1 MKKNI
6 LWFAVVLL
14 TAFVGVS
21 CSNEDILSEVP
32 TPNPSKEV
40 AENIVTFTATLD
52 SKGGSGMR
60 AISTSGVTTWEEN
73 EEILITYKNT
83 SNVSQ
88 EAKATVTSVSG
99 GKATITAPLVDPKDG
114 CVVHFYYPYESQKE
128 TPTKYLATDQDGS
141 LTTLSQYFDQAD
153 DDSWYGGD
161 PYYLSVSGGVAT
173 LPSSINMVNKNV
185 IWKLSFK
192 DGAND
197 ITSSITKLEI
207 HASDGGTTD
216 YTITPSPSRPITD
229 YFYVAMGDLSNDN
242 IVITA
247 YTSTG
252 MYRRAKSNITLEMG
266 KIYTT
271 TGLAMN
277 KVEIGKLFGADGN
290 VYADAAEVSA
300 ASTTAIGVVAY
311 IGTNN
316 YTENGKTISGSDFVG
331 HGLVLCLKNAASEV
345 CWSNV
350 AYTSEFAGQEV
361 DDTDDLKRSTNV
373 SGYTNTATLAAK
385 TDAETKYPAA
395 YQAKNYTG
403 LTAPATGTTGWFL
416 PSAQQWVKMI
426 EGLGELADGAPNF
439 DGTWFDNS
447 HSAVNKW
454 EAALS
459 KAGSGKYDSMT
470 GNLLYYWSSSECND
484 NNAVCLYIDATGT
497 GGDYGFK
504 WSYDPK
510 ITAYYLYQVRPV
522 LAF

>member
-6 LWFAVVLL
+6 LWYAVALM

-21 CSNEDILSEVP
+21 CSNEDDFSEVP
-32 TPNPSKEV
+32 TPKPSEEV

-60 AISTSGVTTWEEN
+60 AISASGVTTWEEN

-128 TPTKYLATDQDGS
+128 SPTKYLATDQDGS

-161 PYYLSVSGGVAT
+161 PYILSVSGGVAT

-192 DGAND
+192 DGPND

-207 HASDGGTTD
+207 HASAGGTTD

-229 YFYVAMGDLSNDN
+229 YFYVAMGDLLNDD

-247 YTSTG
+247 YTSSG
-252 MYRRAKSNITLEMG
+252 IYRRAKSGITLEMG

-271 TGLAMN
+271 TGLALTKIEVG
-277 KVEIGKLFGADGN
+277 KVMGADGN
-290 VYADAAEVSA
+290 IYANADAATTAGTSAVAMICYVGSGAETNTTFNHGLALALSDAIDAKWCSQTSATCLGTQYGNETAAKGDMAGIANTNYLINNAPEGHTHSA
-300 ASTTAIGVVAY
+300 ASI
-311 IGTNN
+311 
-316 YTENGKTISGSDFVG
+316 
-331 HGLVLCLKNAASEV
+331 
-345 CWSNV
+345 
-350 AYTSEFAGQEV
+350 
-361 DDTDDLKRSTNV
+361 
-373 SGYTNTATLAAK
+373 
-385 TDAETKYPAA
+385 
-395 YQAKNYTG
+395 AKNYNGGTH
-403 LTAPATGTTGWFL
+403 PTGTSAWFL
-416 PSAQQWVKMI
+416 PSAGQWDKMI
-426 EGLGELADGAPNF
+426 TAAGNYSALKTNAGLQ
-439 DGTWFDNS
+439 
-447 HSAVNKW
+447 
-454 EAALS
+454 
-459 KAGSGKYDSMT
+459 SGD
-470 GNLLYYWSSSECND
+470 YWSSTE
-484 NNAVCLYIDATGT
+484 
-497 GGDYGFK
+497 YGSRYV
-504 WSYDPK
+504 WSYFFNTGEWGIRTKD
-510 ITAYYLYQVRPV
+510 AMYHVRSA